1 MVTREDLDEAGAAAS
16 GSGEGGA
23 GSAGGAD
30 DGDGGV
36 EEIDLADLRAEFEA
50 GLGRGRVELEESAE
64 GPAAD
69 SEGRGAGDASEHTA
83 SDGSGQGQ
91 SGRNSSDGSGQ
102 GQSGQISSDG
112 SGQGQSGR
120 NSSEGGR
127 FASDGERHRA
137 AIRAAKAHGLGID
150 DLEELERCESAD
162 EVERRAAAVAEHRAL
177 RRKVEALERRLAPVQ
192 QFDSNRSSGAR
203 GGSDE
208 TWIGRYLAGDRS
220 EQAVSAARRAFE

>member
-1 MVTREDLDEAGAAAS
+1 MVTREELDEAGAAAS

-30 DGDGGV
+30 EGDGGV
-36 EEIDLADLRAEFEA
+36 EEIDLADLREEFEA
-50 GLGRGRVELEESAE
+50 GLGRGRVDLEESAE

-102 GQSGQISSDG
+102 GQSG
-112 SGQGQSGR
+112 R

-127 FASDGERHRA
+127 FASDGDRHRA

-150 DLEELERCESAD
+150 DLEELERCESAE

>member
-23 GSAGGAD
+23 GSAGGAE

-36 EEIDLADLRAEFEA
+36 EEIDLADLREEFKA
-50 GLGRGRVELEESAE
+50 GLGVGRVDLEESTE
-64 GPAAD
+64 EPAAG
-69 SEGRGAGDASEHTA
+69 SEGGGAGDASGRAA
-83 SDGSGQGQ
+83 SEGSGQGQ
-91 SGRNSSDGSGQ
+91 SGRNA
-102 GQSGQISSDG
+102 
-112 SGQGQSGR
+112 
-120 NSSEGGR
+120 SEGGR
-127 FASDGERHRA
+127 FASDRDRHRA

-150 DLEELERCESAD
+150 DLEELERCESAE

>member
-16 GSGEGGA
+16 GSGAA
-23 GSAGGAD
+23 GSAGGAE

-36 EEIDLADLRAEFEA
+36 EEIDLADLREEFRA
-50 GLGRGRVELEESAE
+50 GLGSGRVKMEESAE
-64 GPAAD
+64 EPAAG
-69 SEGRGAGDASEHTA
+69 SEGGGAGDASGRAA
-83 SDGSGQGQ
+83 SEGSGQGQ
-91 SGRNSSDGSGQ
+91 SEG
-102 GQSGQISSDG
+102 
-112 SGQGQSGR
+112 

-127 FASDGERHRA
+127 FASDRDRHRA

-150 DLEELERCESAD
+150 DLEELERCESAE

>member
-1 MVTREDLDEAGAAAS
+1 MVTREELDDAGAAAS
-16 GSGEGGA
+16 GSGDGGA

-30 DGDGGV
+30 EGDGGV
-36 EEIDLADLRAEFEA
+36 EEIDLADLRKEFEA
-50 GLGRGRVELEESAE
+50 GLGRGRVELEESADE
-64 GPAAD
+64 SAAG
-69 SEGRGAGDASEHTA
+69 SEGVGAGDGSGRAASE
-83 SDGSGQGQ
+83 GGGQGQ
-91 SGRNSSDGSGQ
+91 SGRNSSEGG
-102 GQSGQISSDG
+102 
-112 SGQGQSGR
+112 GQGQSGR

-127 FASDGERHRA
+127 FASDGDRHRA

-150 DLEELERCESAD
+150 DLEELERCESAE

>member
-23 GSAGGAD
+23 GSAGGAE

-36 EEIDLADLRAEFEA
+36 EEIDLADLREEFKA
-50 GLGRGRVELEESAE
+50 GLGVGRVELEESAE
-64 GPAAD
+64 EPATG
-69 SEGRGAGDASEHTA
+69 SEGGGAGDASGRAA
-83 SDGSGQGQ
+83 SEGSGQGQ
-91 SGRNSSDGSGQ
+91 SEG
-102 GQSGQISSDG
+102 
-112 SGQGQSGR
+112 

-127 FASDGERHRA
+127 FASDRDRHRA

-150 DLEELERCESAD
+150 DLEELERCESAE

>member
-23 GSAGGAD
+23 GSAGGAE

-36 EEIDLADLRAEFEA
+36 EEIDLADLREEFKA
-50 GLGRGRVELEESAE
+50 GLGVGRVELEESAE
-64 GPAAD
+64 EPATGSA
-69 SEGRGAGDASEHTA
+69 GGGAGDASERAA
-83 SDGSGQGQ
+83 SEGSGQGQ
-91 SGRNSSDGSGQ
+91 SEGNA
-102 GQSGQISSDG
+102 
-112 SGQGQSGR
+112 
-120 NSSEGGR
+120 SEGGR
-127 FASDGERHRA
+127 FASDRERRRA

-150 DLEELERCESAD
+150 DLEELERCESAE

>member
-1 MVTREDLDEAGAAAS
+1 MVTREDLDDAVAAAS

-23 GSAGGAD
+23 GSAGGAED
-30 DGDGGV
+30 VDGGV
-36 EEIDLADLRAEFEA
+36 EEIDLADLREEFRA
-50 GLGRGRVELEESAE
+50 GLGDGRVELEESAE
-64 GPAAD
+64 EPASG
-69 SEGRGAGDASEHTA
+69 SEGGGAGDASERAA
-83 SDGSGQGQ
+83 SEGSGQGQ
-91 SGRNSSDGSGQ
+91 SGRNA
-102 GQSGQISSDG
+102 
-112 SGQGQSGR
+112 
-120 NSSEGGR
+120 SEGGR

-150 DLEELERCESAD
+150 DLEDLERCESAED
-162 EVERRAAAVAEHRAL
+162 MERRATAVAEHRAL